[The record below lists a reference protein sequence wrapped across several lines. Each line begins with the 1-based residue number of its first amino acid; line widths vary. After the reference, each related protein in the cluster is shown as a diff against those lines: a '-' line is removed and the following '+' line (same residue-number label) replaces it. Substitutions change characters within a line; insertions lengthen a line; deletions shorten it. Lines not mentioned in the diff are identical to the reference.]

1 MRAQE
6 FLTESEYSS
15 LLDAAADSLPT
26 TYVLPQLKN
35 NDYYLQY
42 RFGVAIAG
50 AKGSKSQKDAPK
62 YEKESVW
69 GENQFVS
76 SIDPDVGEYVDD
88 ALRQM
93 GMSGKKLIS
102 DKESREAQSTNK
114 GSPIKPFKGYKK

>member
-15 LLDAAADSLPT
+15 LLDAASDSLPT

-50 AKGSKSQKDAPK
+50 AKGSKAQHDVPK
-62 YEKESVW
+62 YEKESTW

-93 GMSGKKLIS
+93 GMSGKKLVS
-102 DKESREAQSTNK
+102 GKESKESDATNK